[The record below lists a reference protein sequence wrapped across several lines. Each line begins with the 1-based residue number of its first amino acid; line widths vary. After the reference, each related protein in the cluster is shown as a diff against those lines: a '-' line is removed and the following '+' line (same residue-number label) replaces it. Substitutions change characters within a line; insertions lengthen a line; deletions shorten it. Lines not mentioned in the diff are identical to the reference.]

1 MPMKSEKIP
10 LPEHLDRRRRLSSEQ
25 KAEIQSKYATGFY
38 SLSGLAREY
47 GVSKKTVLLIVN
59 PESKRKNDEYIKTHW
74 RQYAALGD
82 ERNAIMREY
91 RQRKQRLYLDGELKT
106 GEGGENGD

>member
-25 KAEIQSKYATGFY
+25 RAEIQSKYATGFY
-38 SLSGLAREY
+38 SLNGLAKEY

-59 PESKRKNDEYIKTHW
+59 PESKRKNDEYIKAHW
-74 RQYAALGD
+74 RQYATSGD

-91 RQRKQRLYLDGELKT
+91 RRRKQRLYLDGELKSEK
-106 GEGGENGD
+106 GEGNGD

>member
-25 KAEIQSKYATGFY
+25 KAEIQSKYATGLY
-38 SLSGLAREY
+38 SLRGLAMEY

-59 PESKRKNDEYIKTHW
+59 PESKQKNDEYIKTHW
-74 RQYAALGD
+74 RQYAASGD
-82 ERNAIMREY
+82 ERNAVMREY
-91 RQRKQRLYLDGELKT
+91 RRRKQRLYLDGKLKSEK
-106 GEGGENGD
+106 GEGNGD